1 MLTYVIRRLLRMI
14 PTLIAISVMVF
25 VIIQLPPGDFFDSL
39 QAQLAESDSQADQEA
54 FDALRRQ
61 YHLDKP
67 MWQQYLYWVSG
78 CLRGDF
84 GYSFEWRRPVSEL
97 IAERLGL
104 TFLMALGALLFMWL
118 VALPIGVYSAR
129 NRYSFGDYFWT
140 FVAFIGLCV
149 PGFII
154 ALVAMYMSVFWF
166 GGSAGGLFSP
176 DFKYAAWSLAKVWDL
191 SMHLWVPVVVIGAAG
206 TASLMRIMRTS
217 MLDVLDEQ
225 YITTARAKGLAERWV
240 IYKYAVRQY
249 FGVANARTGVGVHYC
264 GNCFGAAYD
273 WAAVLSGI
281 GDAGYVFGRYVFDAV
296 SYFAAFGQFDGR
308 YFVGMGGS
316 SDQIRI
322 ISYMARLWEGLF
334 LDG

>member
-1 MLTYVIRRLLRMI
+1 MLTYIIRRLIRMI

-39 QAQLAESDSQADQEA
+39 QAQLAESDSQADQEV
-54 FDALRRQ
+54 FEALRRQ
-61 YHLDKP
+61 YNLDKP
-67 MWQQYLYWVSG
+67 LWQQYVYWITG
-78 CLRGDF
+78 CLQGDF

-104 TFLMALGALLFMWL
+104 TFLMASGALIFMWFI
-118 VALPIGVYSAR
+118 ALPIGIYSAR

-140 FVAFIGLCV
+140 FMAFIGLCV

-176 DFKYAAWSLAKVWDL
+176 EFKYATWSLAKVWDL
-191 SMHLWVPVVVIGAAG
+191 LMHLWVPVVVIGAAG
-206 TASLMRIMRTS
+206 TAGHMRIMRTS

-240 IYKYAVRQY
+240 IYKYAVR
-249 FGVANARTGVGVHYC
+249 VAINPMISILGLQLPQLVSGSIIVAIVLGLPTTGPLFFRALETQDMYLAGTFLMLLAILLLL
-264 GNCFGAAYD
+264 GNLVADVLLA
-273 WAAVLSGI
+273 WA
-281 GDAGYVFGRYVFDAV
+281 DPR
-296 SYFAAFGQFDGR
+296 
-308 YFVGMGGS
+308 
-316 SDQIRI
+316 IR
-322 ISYMARLWEGLF
+322 LE
-334 LDG
+334 

>member
-54 FDALRRQ
+54 FEALRRQ

-78 CLRGDF
+78 CIQGDF

-104 TFLMALGALLFMWL
+104 TFLMASGAMLFMWL
-118 VALPIGVYSAR
+118 VALPIGIYSAR
-129 NRYSFGDYFWT
+129 NRYSLGDYFWT
-140 FVAFIGLCV
+140 FMAFIGLCV

-176 DFKYAAWSLAKVWDL
+176 EYKYTAWSLGKVWDL
-191 SMHLWVPVVVIGAAG
+191 LTHLWVPVVVIGAAG
-206 TASLMRIMRTS
+206 TAGLMRIMRTS
-217 MLDVLDEQ
+217 MLDVLEEQ

-240 IYKYAVRQY
+240 IYKYAVR
-249 FGVANARTGVGVHYC
+249 VAINPMISILGLQMPQLVSGSIIVAIVLGLPTTGPLFYRALETQDMYLAGTFLMLFAILLVL
-264 GNCFGAAYD
+264 GNLMADILLA
-273 WAAVLSGI
+273 WA
-281 GDAGYVFGRYVFDAV
+281 DPR
-296 SYFAAFGQFDGR
+296 
-308 YFVGMGGS
+308 
-316 SDQIRI
+316 IR
-322 ISYMARLWEGLF
+322 LE
-334 LDG
+334 